1 MRLLLDA
8 HGQVEAHS
16 KFVRFK
22 TTHHTHYDAFTPAD
36 TDVFDTVLWNTQRE
50 ITECTRANIALQPQG
65 QWVTP
70 TLRCG
75 LLPSVGRAVALQEGR
90 VSEAVMRLGKRA
102 WTAPTETQLLSL

>member
-1 MRLLLDA
+1 MR
-8 HGQVEAHS
+8 
-16 KFVRFK
+16 FR
-22 TTHHTHYDAFTPAD
+22 TTHRLHYDAFTLAD

-50 ITECTRANIALQPQG
+50 ITECTRVNIALQPQG

-90 VSEAVMRLGKRA
+90 VSEAVGGWVGA
-102 WTAPTETQLLSL
+102 QWAAPTETQLLSL